1 MIVLPKEKIKAKVE
15 NPRFLII
22 FGKPKAGK
30 TTLASK
36 LENNLIVDL
45 EGGSEFLEALAVQ
58 ARSVKDLG
66 DIATAIR
73 EEIKQNGK
81 KPYKYITLDNASR
94 LEEICLSYAATLYKQ
109 TPMGKNYS
117 GNDVRTLPN
126 GSGYMYLQQ
135 AVRKVIDMFRE
146 LCDNFILIG
155 HTRDKLINKEGEE
168 MSEMSLD
175 LVGKLA
181 NIICGEADAVGYVY
195 RKRNETH
202 ISFEGGDNSVREARA
217 PHLRGKNI
225 VIAESDENNDIKV
238 HWEKIYLPEQ
248 L

>member
-1 MIVLPKEKIKAKVE
+1 MIVLPKEKVKAKVE

-30 TTLASK
+30 TTLASR
-36 LENNLIVDL
+36 LDNNLIVDL

-73 EEIKQNGK
+73 EEIKQTGK

-94 LEEICLSYAATLYKQ
+94 LEEICLSYAAQLYRA

-135 AVRKVIDMFRE
+135 AVRKVIDIFRD

-168 MSEMSLD
+168 LSEMSLD

-238 HWEKIYLPEQ
+238 YWDKIYLPE
-248 L
+248 

>member
-1 MIVLPKEKIKAKVE
+1 MIVLPKEKVKAKVE

-36 LENNLIVDL
+36 LDNNLIVDL

-66 DIATAIR
+66 DIANAIR
-73 EEIKQNGK
+73 EEIKSTGK

-94 LEEICLSYAATLYKQ
+94 LEEICLSYAATLYRQ

-135 AVRKVIDMFRE
+135 AVRKVIDMFRD

-155 HTRDKLINKEGEE
+155 HLKDKMINKEGEE
-168 MSEMSLD
+168 LSEMSLD

-181 NIICGEADAVGYVY
+181 NIVCGEADAVGYVY
-195 RKRNETH
+195 RKKNETH

-225 VIAESDENNDIKV
+225 VIAESDENNNIKV
-238 HWEKIYLPEQ
+238 YWDKIYLPE
-248 L
+248 

>member
-1 MIVLPKEKIKAKVE
+1 MIVLPKEKVKAKVE

-36 LENNLIVDL
+36 LYNNLIVDL

-66 DIATAIR
+66 DIANAIR
-73 EEIKQNGK
+73 EEIKSTGK

-94 LEEICLSYAATLYKQ
+94 LEEICLSYAATLYRQ

-135 AVRKVIDMFRE
+135 AVRKVIDMFRD

-155 HTRDKLINKEGEE
+155 HLKDKMINKEGEE
-168 MSEMSLD
+168 LSEMSLD

-195 RKRNETH
+195 RKKNETH

-225 VIAESDENNDIKV
+225 VIAESDENNNIKV
-238 HWEKIYLPEQ
+238 YWDKIYLPE
-248 L
+248 

>member
-1 MIVLPKEKIKAKVE
+1 MIVLPKEKVKAKVE

-36 LENNLIVDL
+36 LDNNLIIDL

-66 DIATAIR
+66 DIANAIR
-73 EEIKQNGK
+73 EEIKSTGK

-94 LEEICLSYAATLYKQ
+94 LEEICLSYAATLYRQ

-135 AVRKVIDMFRE
+135 AVRKVIDMFRD

-155 HTRDKLINKEGEE
+155 HLKDKMINKEGEE
-168 MSEMSLD
+168 LSEMSLD

-195 RKRNETH
+195 RKKNETH

-225 VIAESDENNDIKV
+225 VIAESDDNNNIKV
-238 HWEKIYLPEQ
+238 YWDKIYLPE
-248 L
+248 

>member
-1 MIVLPKEKIKAKVE
+1 MIVLPKEKVKAKVE

-36 LENNLIVDL
+36 LDNNLIIDL

-66 DIATAIR
+66 DIANAIR
-73 EEIKQNGK
+73 EEIKSTGK

-94 LEEICLSYAATLYKQ
+94 LEEICLSYAATLYRQ
-109 TPMGKNYS
+109 TPMGKNYL

-135 AVRKVIDMFRE
+135 AVRKVIDMFRD

-155 HTRDKLINKEGEE
+155 HLKDKMINKEGEE
-168 MSEMSLD
+168 LSEMSLD

-195 RKRNETH
+195 RKKNETY

-225 VIAESDENNDIKV
+225 VIAESDENNNIKV
-238 HWEKIYLPEQ
+238 YWDKIYLPE
-248 L
+248 

>member
-1 MIVLPKEKIKAKVE
+1 MIVLPKEKVKAKVE

-22 FGKPKAGK
+22 FGKPTAGK
-30 TTLASK
+30 TTLASR
-36 LENNLIVDL
+36 LDNNLIVDL

-73 EEIKQNGK
+73 EEIKQTGK

-94 LEEICLSYAATLYKQ
+94 LEEICLSYAAQLYRA

-135 AVRKVIDMFRE
+135 AVRKVIDMFRD

-168 MSEMSLD
+168 LSEMSLD

-238 HWEKIYLPEQ
+238 YWDKIYLPE
-248 L
+248 

>member
-1 MIVLPKEKIKAKVE
+1 MIVLPKEKVKAKVE

-30 TTLASK
+30 TTLASR
-36 LENNLIVDL
+36 LYNNLIVDL

-73 EEIKQNGK
+73 EEIKRTGK

-94 LEEICLSYAATLYKQ
+94 LEEICLSYAAQLYRA

-135 AVRKVIDMFRE
+135 AVRKVIDMFRD

-168 MSEMSLD
+168 LSEMSLD

-238 HWEKIYLPEQ
+238 YWDKIYLPE
-248 L
+248 